1 MPCAAYAGYVAGWT
15 TECFGEISRSSSLTF
30 SGEPICGREICCAT
44 KGAQSCTFLFAR
56 PEDYDI
62 IVENYS
68 KKLGW
73 TKKPIDYENSK
84 ISEQELSQIYKDE
97 EGSKKKAFTMNKLK
111 SLLHG
116 SSYEVSDNTHQAC
129 EEAEEKLYNE
139 LTCEPL
145 TGKVTFMK
153 RPKVPYVMMRL
164 KTTEEWKYYSTTY
177 DYSPVL
183 AHRVA
188 FKQWYN
194 SSQRTGKKD
203 VQNISSTNTYLR
215 MMLLGNHFGRTGL
228 GKLIVIPEVHPTK
241 SKTAEGVRIRC
252 QLLHSIEAEKWL
264 SVDDKERIRVPGQP
278 QWAGRPPS
286 CCNMSGYISGWMS
299 ENFGEDLECVEV
311 ECQVSQDDHCTF
323 LVSRSSDMESYIDG
337 HLAIISKPDRKNN
350 LLGTWIHRTP
360 KVSAP
365 VLADSTADFSFG
377 GDGERQDN
385 IALLYLIKRQQN
397 TVELLSLLW
406 RARDRGR
413 YRQTHQQLSL
423 FCADSTTT
431 DVCAEQDRNHKL
443 LSFSSLLGEV
453 FESKHKQVFG
463 CADRTV
469 KEKPRRGKRE
479 RERQRLYLGRL
490 AMSFIL
496 DSLSHTFIVLLL
508 SEEKETDT
516 QVRADVRRLA
526 LCGSHGLHPSCIMS
540 RNIITRP

>member
-377 GDGERQDN
+377 VFIIQYLLKEVEREDQ
-385 IALLYLIKRQQN
+385 KR
-397 TVELLSLLW
+397 
-406 RARDRGR
+406 
-413 YRQTHQQLSL
+413 
-423 FCADSTTT
+423 
-431 DVCAEQDRNHKL
+431 
-443 LSFSSLLGEV
+443 
-453 FESKHKQVFG
+453 
-463 CADRTV
+463 
-469 KEKPRRGKRE
+469 KERE

-496 DSLSHTFIVLLL
+496 DSHSPTFLALLL
-508 SEEKETDT
+508 SVEEETAT

-526 LCGSHGLHPSCIMS
+526 LCGSPCSVETSCRSTGACTEQRELLVSLTVSASVSRSPQHGIVSSDGVRKAPDDVPWPRESSQSIERGDHFIVAVGESQSEAEAL
-540 RNIITRP
+540 